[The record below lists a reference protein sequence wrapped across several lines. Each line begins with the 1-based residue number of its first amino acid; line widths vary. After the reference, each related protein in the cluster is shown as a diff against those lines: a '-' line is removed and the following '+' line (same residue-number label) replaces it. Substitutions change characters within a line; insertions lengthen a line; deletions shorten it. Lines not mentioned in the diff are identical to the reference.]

1 MKFMKGLFNWF
12 NNLEEIA
19 KVIILVFIVVVVG
32 FFCFNSSG
40 GIETRKDH
48 ELRWCLGEFDTP
60 RCHVELEKRKEA
72 AYLKETS
79 AK

>member
-1 MKFMKGLFNWF
+1 MNLLKRLFNKLCDLHE
-12 NNLEEIA
+12 NTKIA
-19 KVIILVFIVVVVG
+19 ILVITAFVIFVIVI
-32 FFCFNSSG
+32 SG
-40 GIETRKDH
+40 LVEQSRKEH
-48 ELRWCLGEFDTP
+48 RLYWCYEEFDTP